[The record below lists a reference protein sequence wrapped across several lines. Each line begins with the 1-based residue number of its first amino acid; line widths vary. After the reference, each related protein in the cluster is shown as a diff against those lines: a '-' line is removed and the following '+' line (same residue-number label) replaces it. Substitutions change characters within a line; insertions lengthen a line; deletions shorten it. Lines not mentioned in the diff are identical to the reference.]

1 MKQKL
6 IITEAQYDRLTKYI
20 SENNDYVNIV
30 NDIVEHLEMNY
41 KKAIEKYRDGNEYKH
56 RKVFEI
62 KADGE
67 IISPKDLLIYLKSK
81 FNVGE
86 EFLKQLLD
94 DWCDNKIKDGRL
106 SKNVALNS

>member
-6 IITEAQYDRLTKYI
+6 IISEEQYIKLTEFINETNVY
-20 SENNDYVNIV
+20 ENKIE
-30 NDIVEHLEMNY
+30 DIVKHLEMNY
-41 KKAIEKYRDGNEYKH
+41 KKAIEKYRDGNDYKQ

-62 KADGE
+62 IADGD

-81 FNVGE
+81 FKVGD

-106 SKNVALNS
+106 SKNVALGS